1 MLSAFLEIFLGI
13 IKFGDF
19 LNFKTNDRPYV
30 YPFTYYS
37 KSKPLYIYIP
47 LGIGIFNLLQIARV
61 LFKYE
66 IIHPFTISYS
76 RI

>member
-37 KSKPLYIYIP
+37 KSRPLYIY
-47 LGIGIFNLLQIARV
+47 
-61 LFKYE
+61 
-66 IIHPFTISYS
+66 H
-76 RI
+76 